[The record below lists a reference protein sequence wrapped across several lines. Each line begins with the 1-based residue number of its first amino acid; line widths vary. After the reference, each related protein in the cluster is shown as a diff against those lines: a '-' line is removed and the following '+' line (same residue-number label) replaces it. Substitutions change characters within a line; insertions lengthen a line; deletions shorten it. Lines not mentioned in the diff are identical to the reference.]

1 MPIADRCDTLI
12 AKRVRG
18 ADGAAD
24 WIILLS
30 GYDPEVVQEV
40 VSNQLSESSLI
51 GMGIQ
56 GNAIM
61 GRYKLALTMTPED
74 ILAAIQN

>member
-1 MPIADRCDTLI
+1 MPIAYRCDTLI

-24 WIILLS
+24 WIILPS
-30 GYDPEVVQEV
+30 GYDPEVVTGGRLEPAFRV
-40 VSNQLSESSLI
+40 FAHR
-51 GMGIQ
+51 MGIQ

-61 GRYKLALTMTPED
+61 GRYRLALTMTPED